1 MDIDFVL
8 RSFELPR
15 DRPLWELALLAR
27 LGEEADAA
35 SATAAP
41 LREEREVERCAVILP
56 FRKAARP

>member
-27 LGEEADAA
+27 LGGETDA
-35 SATAAP
+35 SVTAAP